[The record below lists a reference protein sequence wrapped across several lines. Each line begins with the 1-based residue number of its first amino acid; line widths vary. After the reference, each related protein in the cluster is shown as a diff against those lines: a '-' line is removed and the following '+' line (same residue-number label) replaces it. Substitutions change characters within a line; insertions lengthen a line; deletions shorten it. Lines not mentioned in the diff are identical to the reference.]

1 MSNAYLLN
9 YANVA
14 YREDNRRKPNG
25 WQFSDILDKCFYTI
39 NENNEWCGYWQRKIV
54 HQEGLWQ

>member
-25 WQFSDILDKCFYTI
+25 WQFSDILDKNGVAIGNGKSYTKRACG
-39 NENNEWCGYWQRKIV
+39 NND
-54 HQEGLWQ
+54 